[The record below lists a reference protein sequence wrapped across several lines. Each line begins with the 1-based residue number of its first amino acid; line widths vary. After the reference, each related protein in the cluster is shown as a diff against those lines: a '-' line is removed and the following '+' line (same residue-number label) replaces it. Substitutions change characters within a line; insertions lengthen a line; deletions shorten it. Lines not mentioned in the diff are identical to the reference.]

1 LKERFEGKKMCSS
14 LQWRQ
19 VAPGISLKGEIH
31 STFDGL
37 PGYPHSVCEIVKQRE
52 NKTYRGYAGAGI

>member
-1 LKERFEGKKMCSS
+1 MCSS